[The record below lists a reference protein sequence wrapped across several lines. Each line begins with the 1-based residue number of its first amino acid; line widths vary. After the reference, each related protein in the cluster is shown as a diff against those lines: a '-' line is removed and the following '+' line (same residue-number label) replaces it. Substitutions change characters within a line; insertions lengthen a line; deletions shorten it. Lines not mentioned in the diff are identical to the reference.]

1 MRGLA
6 ETVRVH
12 LEAVR
17 VIVKTRRGLIQA
29 ERGLLEACETVYR
42 SWEGAFQ
49 AVGVYFFVHESQ
61 NAWQIEMEN
70 RLPVSAIRGVVDS
83 AHRRYGESSTPRI
96 GDTGSRRLRVSAIR
110 GVDFP
115 FLFAMRSGLYLGH
128 PWTDFSH
135 FFNFEDPF
143 SIFCKFYF
151 TNIFLLSL

>member
-29 ERGLLEACETVYR
+29 ERGLLEACETVN
-42 SWEGAFQ
+42 S
-49 AVGVYFFVHESQ
+49 FVHESQ

-96 GDTGSRRLRVSAIR
+96 GDAGSR
-110 GVDFP
+110 
-115 FLFAMRSGLYLGH
+115 
-128 PWTDFSH
+128 
-135 FFNFEDPF
+135 F
-143 SIFCKFYF
+143 SIYICHAFW
-151 TNIFLLSL
+151 LVSRSSLDRF